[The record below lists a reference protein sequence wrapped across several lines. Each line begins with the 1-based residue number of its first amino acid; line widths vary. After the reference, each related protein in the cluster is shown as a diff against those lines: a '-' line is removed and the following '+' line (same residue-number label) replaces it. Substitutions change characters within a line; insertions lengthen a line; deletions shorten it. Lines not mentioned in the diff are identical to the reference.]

1 MKNFKDREFLLENKD
16 LVVIDV
22 RKYEEYMESHVKRA
36 FFLDYE
42 KDLASE
48 VKAHGGRH
56 PLPDKE
62 KLQAKL
68 RSIGINKDSKVLA
81 YDGGSNDS
89 AGRLWWL
96 LKYYGLEQVY
106 VLHGGF
112 AATKEEDRDDV
123 VPESADGD
131 IVLILNE
138 AMTASYEEVKA
149 YSEAED
155 IGNKVVV
162 DSRSEE
168 RYKGIVEPIDK
179 KKGHIRNAKNV
190 FYRKHFNSDNTLK
203 AMEEIRENFKEVEK
217 FDDVV
222 FHCGSGVT
230 ACTNIMLLD
239 ELGKESRLYVGS
251 FSDFISYDENE
262 VVGE

>member
-1 MKNFKDREFLLENKD
+1 MKNFKDRAFLLENRD
-16 LVVIDV
+16 LVVIDA
-22 RKYEEYMESHVKRA
+22 RKETEYRESHVKGA
-36 FFLDYE
+36 YFLDYE

-62 KLQAKL
+62 RLQEKL
-68 RSIGINKDSKVLA
+68 RSFGIHKDSRVLA

-96 LKYYGLEQVY
+96 LKYYGLKQVY

-112 AATKEEDRDDV
+112 AATKEEDRDDAI
-123 VPESADGD
+123 PEPADGD
-131 IVLILNE
+131 IVLIENE
-138 AMTASYEEVKA
+138 SMTASYEEVKA
-149 YSEAED
+149 YSEAGE

-203 AMEEIRENFKEVEK
+203 DMEEIKENFREVEK

-262 VVGE
+262 VVRE

>member
-1 MKNFKDREFLLENKD
+1 MKNFKDMEFLVENKD
-16 LVVIDV
+16 LVIIDV
-22 RKYEEYMESHVKRA
+22 RKYEEYMESHIKGA

-62 KLQAKL
+62 KLQEKL
-68 RSIGINKDSKVLA
+68 RTFGINKDSRVLA

-106 VLHGGF
+106 VLQGGF
-112 AATKEEDRDDV
+112 SATKEEDRDNAI
-123 VPESADGD
+123 PESGDGD
-131 IVLILNE
+131 ILLIENE

-149 YSEAED
+149 YSEAEVT
-155 IGNKVVV
+155 GNKVVV

-179 KKGHIRNAKNV
+179 KMGHIRNAKNV
-190 FYRKHFNSDNTLK
+190 FYRKHFNADNTLK
-203 AMEEIRENFKEVEK
+203 PMEEVRENFKELDK
-217 FDDVV
+217 FEDVV

-230 ACTNIMLLD
+230 ACTNIMLFD
-239 ELGKESRLYVGS
+239 ELGKKSRLYVGS

-262 VVGE
+262 VVRE

>member
-1 MKNFKDREFLLENKD
+1 MKNFKDRDFLVSHKD

-22 RKYEEYMESHVKRA
+22 RKIEEYRLSHVKGA
-36 FFLDYE
+36 YFLDYE

-48 VKAHGGRH
+48 VKEHGGRH
-56 PLPDKE
+56 PLPDRE
-62 KLQAKL
+62 KLQEKL
-68 RSIGINKDSKVLA
+68 RSFGVTSDSRVLV
-81 YDGGSNDS
+81 YDSGSNDA

-96 LKYYGLEQVY
+96 LKYYGLEHVH
-106 VLHGGF
+106 VLMGGF
-112 AATKEEDRDDV
+112 ATTQEEDRDDV
-123 VPESADGD
+123 LPEAKEGD
-131 IVLILNE
+131 IVLVEND

-155 IGNKVVV
+155 NGGKVVV

-179 KKGHIRNAKNV
+179 KKGHIRNAKNI
-190 FYRKHFNSDNTLK
+190 FYRKHFNADNTLRP
-203 AMEEIRENFKEVEK
+203 MEEIRENFSEVDK
-217 FDDVV
+217 YDDVV

-230 ACTNIMLLD
+230 ACTNIMLFD

-262 VVGE
+262 VVRE